1 MDLHAFLTVRAGA
14 LLMTAALCVP
24 SLAACGGSTDEA
36 SSDSA
41 TPAAAD
47 ASAAADATPTESEA
61 AGAGTMT
68 ASLTWPQGT
77 GEFPLNVCSS
87 VGEHTIQGGGTS
99 EDGEWNLVLDANLLA
114 AGDTGTLTVS
124 QTSDMS
130 VVYDADVTDLTVQSD
145 GSFSGSGTDAAE
157 APFTITGTCLVTW

>member
-1 MDLHAFLTVRAGA
+1 MDFRSFLTARAGA
-14 LLMTAALCVP
+14 LLVAAALGVP
-24 SLAACGGSTDEA
+24 SLAACGGSADG
-36 SSDSA
+36 SSSESS

-47 ASAAADATPTESEA
+47 TPATGEATPTESAA
-61 AGAGTMT
+61 AGDGETT
-68 ASLTWPQGT
+68 ASLTWPQGV
-77 GEFPLNVCSS
+77 GEFPLNVCAS

-99 EDGEWNLVLDANLLA
+99 EDGTWNLVLDANLLA

-145 GSFSGSGTDAAE
+145 GSFTGSGMDAAE
-157 APFTITGTCLVTW
+157 APFTITGTCDVTW